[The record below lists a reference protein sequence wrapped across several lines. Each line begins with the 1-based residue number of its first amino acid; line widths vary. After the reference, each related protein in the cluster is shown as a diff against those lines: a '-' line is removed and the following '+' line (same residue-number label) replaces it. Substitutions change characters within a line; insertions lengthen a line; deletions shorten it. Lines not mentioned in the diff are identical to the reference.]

1 MVKVGQ
7 TLHIEVQ
14 YDPLGE
20 PGVLYFIGFHQHSH
34 EVRLH
39 TLTKQRALLGGVVV
53 GVVRRGAPEG
63 PIQQNDQIR
72 SNLAREGPVWPN
84 RSAWCALLHWIPP
97 VWWNTTKYYDDHSST
112 SVRPEWTVP
121 LTCTIPIGTMTSFRK
136 HAIKSHA
143 VCVSDGRGVTL
154 TGVVVTRVEIGGSAT
169 RRRRGARRRRPH
181 GSARAA
187 L

>member
-20 PGVLYFIGFHQHSH
+20 PGVLYFIGFHQHSQ

-63 PIQQNDQIR
+63 PINKMIKFDQTLHVKGQYGLIGQPGVLYFTGFHLYGGILRSTTMITLAPQYGQNG
-72 SNLAREGPVWPN
+72 L
-84 RSAWCALLHWIPP
+84 
-97 VWWNTTKYYDDHSST
+97 YHSH
-112 SVRPEWTVP
+112 VP
-121 LTCTIPIGTMTSFRK
+121 FL
-136 HAIKSHA
+136 
-143 VCVSDGRGVTL
+143 
-154 TGVVVTRVEIGGSAT
+154 
-169 RRRRGARRRRPH
+169 
-181 GSARAA
+181 
-187 L
+187 